1 MMRTNDLTDPASW
14 RAWVRKPPLS
24 SHFIS
29 NYRLAKT
36 GSGQTCTEMLK
47 KGGGFSSGWSRLH
60 QVLRLAIRSQARHGG
75 RAYLHRDE
83 PARRQLREN
92 RREET
97 GEKTV
102 FLSHLCIKMLIL
114 PRQARDKHGE
124 STKKRTVFFAGL
136 PGANTNE
143 RQAEERKA
151 RFRLRV

>member
-1 MMRTNDLTDPASW
+1 
-14 RAWVRKPPLS
+14 
-24 SHFIS
+24 
-29 NYRLAKT
+29 
-36 GSGQTCTEMLK
+36 MLK

-114 PRQARDKHGE
+114 PRQARDKHRE
-124 STKKRTVFFAGL
+124 NSETDRFLAGL
-136 PGANTNE
+136 GAGVGHEPDALNW
-143 RQAEERKA
+143 
-151 RFRLRV
+151 RLEFQDRGD